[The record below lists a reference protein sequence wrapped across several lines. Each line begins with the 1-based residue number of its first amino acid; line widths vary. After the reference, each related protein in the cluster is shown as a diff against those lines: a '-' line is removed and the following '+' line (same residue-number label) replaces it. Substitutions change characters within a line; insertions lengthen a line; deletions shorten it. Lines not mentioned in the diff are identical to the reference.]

1 MRVMIKAI
9 FPVEAA
15 NKAVTDGSLGDS
27 IGSILGDLKP
37 EATYFGLQE
46 GARTA
51 FVVVDVTNSSELPR
65 LVEPFFLAFNANVEC
80 FPVMVPEDLMAAGA
94 DIGEAVQKYGK
105 GR

>member
-15 NKAVTDGSLGDS
+15 NKAVIDGSLGDS

-65 LVEPFFLAFNANVEC
+65 LVEPFFLAFNASVEC

-94 DIGEAVQKYGK
+94 DIGEAVQKYG
-105 GR
+105 

>member
-1 MRVMIKAI
+1 MLVMIKAI

-15 NKAVTDGSLGDS
+15 NKKITDGSLGDS
-27 IGSILGDLKP
+27 IGSILNDLKP

-51 FVVVDVTNSSELPR
+51 FVVVDVADSSELPR
-65 LVEPFFLAFNANVEC
+65 LVEPFFLAFNASVEC

-94 DIGEAVQKYGK
+94 AIEAAVQKYS
-105 GR
+105 

>member
-15 NKAVTDGSLGDS
+15 NKAVTDSSLEDS

-51 FVVVDVTNSSELPR
+51 FVVVDVKSSSELPR
-65 LVEPFFLAFNANVEC
+65 LVEPFFLAFNASVEC
-80 FPVMVPEDLMAAGA
+80 FPVMVPEDLMAAGE
-94 DIGEAVQKYGK
+94 DIGEAVQKYG
-105 GR
+105 

>member
-9 FPVEAA
+9 FPVVAA
-15 NKAVTDGSLGDS
+15 NKAITDGSLGDT

-51 FVVVDVTNSSELPR
+51 FVVVNITDSSEIPR
-65 LVEPFFLAFNANVEC
+65 LVEPFFLAFNASVEC
-80 FPVMVPEDLMAAGA
+80 FPVMVPEDLIAAGP
-94 DIGEAVQKYGK
+94 DIGATVQKYG
-105 GR
+105 